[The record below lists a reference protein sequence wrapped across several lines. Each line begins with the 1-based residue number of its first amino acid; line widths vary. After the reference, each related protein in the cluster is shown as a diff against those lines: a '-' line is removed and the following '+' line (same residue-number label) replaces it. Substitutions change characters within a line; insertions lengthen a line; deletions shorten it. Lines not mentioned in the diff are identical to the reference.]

1 MNTYEITK
9 DIVEVPLSSPFFRDK
24 IKRFLEANGL
34 RMESL
39 DSYYAIEDAAGSI
52 VAGAGIAGDVLKCLA
67 VAPEVRSEGLLVPL
81 VSRIMSDHA
90 RPSFKVFTKPEYQAV
105 FESLGFRLLASAPL
119 AVLMEKG
126 HGLEDYCSYLRSFRR
141 PGRNGVVVM
150 NANPFTLGHQYLL
163 QQAASQVDHLF
174 VIPVKEDVSA
184 FPYSERRAMICAGIA
199 SCHAEPVSAG
209 PAAEGIYFSQGFAK
223 NQIPSAIANPSHNS
237 NYVDEGPSANENY
250 FSQGFAKNQF
260 SPAIATPSRREECH
274 SERSEESGGIT
285 VLEGSDYVISAA
297 TFPTYFLK
305 DLSTAA
311 ETQMLLDVDLFD
323 KWIAPALGATVRFVG
338 SEPLDALTNRYN
350 QLITNPTLVERLC
363 IHGEVVSAS
372 RVRRALEKGC
382 FPEAASLCPASTHA
396 YLLAYL
402 ADKALREELDTPGKP
417 GLVCPE
423 SAGAHRD
430 MDYRTML
437 AGIAALRPWWPRM
450 VLAASARE
458 LMELGIAAEKDMLDA
473 TGGVNTHRGAI
484 FCMGIVLNA
493 LGSCLGRDVEGVEFE
508 RVMKILPGKIAGEI
522 FDIQLKDSKLHITLS
537 GARKMAAD
545 GYRQVFEDWL
555 PYYKSGAGE
564 LKTLLKIMSTLD
576 DTCVVKRVGADRAQE
591 VKREADEILRCAQND
606 KLMEMCNRYA
616 AEGISPGGAA
626 DMLALTIF
634 ISYINL

>member
-39 DSYYAIEDAAGSI
+39 DSYYVMEDASGSI

-119 AVLMEKG
+119 AVLLEKG

-184 FPYSERRAMICAGIA
+184 FSYSERRAMICAGIA

-223 NQIPSAIANPSHNS
+223 NQIPSAIANPSHDS
-237 NYVDEGPSANENY
+237 NHVDEGPSANENY
-250 FSQGFAKNQF
+250 F

-274 SERSEESGGIT
+274 AERSEESGGIT

-311 ETQMLLDVDLFD
+311 ETQMQLDVDLYD

-458 LMELGIAAEKDMLDA
+458 LIDLGVAAEKAMLAA

-484 FCMGIVLNA
+484 FCMGITLNA
-493 LGSCLGRDVEGVEFE
+493 LGAWREGVDNEE
-508 RVMKILPGKIAGEI
+508 VARKRIVEISKAILRY
-522 FDIQLKDSKLHITLS
+522 QLKDSELAPR
-537 GARKMAAD
+537 GARAMAAD

-555 PYYKSGAGE
+555 PYYRSGAGE
-564 LKTLLKIMSTLD
+564 LKTLLRIMSTLD
-576 DTCVVKRVGADRAQE
+576 DTCIVHRVGEKRAQE
-591 VKREADEILRCAQND
+591 VKREAAALLKGEGDLADCCR
-606 KLMEMCNRYA
+606 RYA

>member
-39 DSYYAIEDAAGSI
+39 DSYYVMEDSSGAV
-52 VAGAGIAGDVLKCLA
+52 VAGAGLSRDVLKCLA

-90 RPSFKVFTKPEYQAV
+90 RPSFKVFTKPEYQTL

-126 HGLEDYCSYLRSFRR
+126 HGLEDYCAYLRSFRR
-141 PGRNGVVVM
+141 SGRIGVVVM
-150 NANPFTLGHQYLL
+150 NANPFTLGHRYLL
-163 QQAASQVDHLF
+163 EQAASQVDHLF
-174 VIPVKEDVSA
+174 VIPVKEDVSM
-184 FPYSERRAMICAGIA
+184 FSYEERRAMICAGIA
-199 SCHAEPVSAG
+199 G
-209 PAAEGIYFSQGFAK
+209 PA
-223 NQIPSAIANPSHNS
+223 
-237 NYVDEGPSANENY
+237 
-250 FSQGFAKNQF
+250 
-260 SPAIATPSRREECH
+260 AIATPSRRE
-274 SERSEESGGIT
+274 GIT

-311 ETQMLLDVDLFD
+311 ETQMRLDVDLYD

-350 QLITNPTLVERLC
+350 QLITNPTLVERLS

-402 ADKALREELDTPGKP
+402 ADKALRLELETPGKP

-450 VLAASARE
+450 ALAASARE
-458 LMELGIAAEKDMLDA
+458 LMELGIDAEKEMLAA

-493 LGSCLGRDVEGVEFE
+493 LGAWREGVDNEE
-508 RVMKILPGKIAGEI
+508 VVRKRIVEISNAILRY
-522 FDIQLKDSKLHITLS
+522 QLKDSELAPR
-537 GARKMAAD
+537 GARAMAAD

-555 PYYKSGAGE
+555 PYYRSGAGE
-564 LKTLLKIMSTLD
+564 LKTLLRIMSTLD
-576 DTCVVKRVGADRAQE
+576 DTCVVHRVGPERAQE
-591 VKREADEILRCAQND
+591 VKREAAALLKGEGDLADCCR
-606 KLMEMCNRYA
+606 RYA

-626 DMLALTIF
+626 DMLALTMF

>member
-39 DSYYAIEDAAGSI
+39 DSYYVMEDASGAAL
-52 VAGAGIAGDVLKCLA
+52 AGAGLSGDVLKCLA

-119 AVLMEKG
+119 AVLLEKG

-184 FPYSERRAMICAGIA
+184 FSYSERRAMICAGIA

-223 NQIPSAIANPSHNS
+223 NQIPSAIANPSHDS
-237 NYVDEGPSANENY
+237 NHVDEGPSANENY
-250 FSQGFAKNQF
+250 F

-274 SERSEESGGIT
+274 AERSEESGGIT

-311 ETQMLLDVDLFD
+311 ETQMQLDVDLYD
-323 KWIAPALGATVRFVG
+323 KWIAPALGTTVRFVG

-458 LMELGIAAEKDMLDA
+458 LIDLGVAAEKAMLAA

-484 FCMGIVLNA
+484 FCMGITLNA
-493 LGSCLGRDVEGVEFE
+493 LGAWREGVDNEE
-508 RVMKILPGKIAGEI
+508 VARKRIVEISKAILRY
-522 FDIQLKDSKLHITLS
+522 QLKDSELAPR
-537 GARKMAAD
+537 GARAMAAD

-555 PYYKSGAGE
+555 PYYRSGAGE
-564 LKTLLKIMSTLD
+564 LKTLLRIMSTLD
-576 DTCVVKRVGADRAQE
+576 DTCIVHRVGEKRAQE
-591 VKREADEILRCAQND
+591 VKREAAALLKGEGDLADCCR
-606 KLMEMCNRYA
+606 RYA

>member
-1 MNTYEITK
+1 M
-9 DIVEVPLSSPFFRDK
+9 SSPFFRDK

-39 DSYYAIEDAAGSI
+39 ESYYVMEDSSGVV
-52 VAGAGIAGDVLKCLA
+52 VAGAGLSGDVLKCLA

-81 VSRIMSDHA
+81 VSRIMSEHA
-90 RPSFKVFTKPEYQAV
+90 RPSFKVFTKPEYQAL

-126 HGLEDYCSYLRSFRR
+126 HGLEDYCAYLRSFRR
-141 PGRNGVVVM
+141 SGRIGVVVM
-150 NANPFTLGHQYLL
+150 NANPFTLGHRYLL
-163 QQAASQVDHLF
+163 EQAASQVDHLF
-174 VIPVKEDVSA
+174 VIPVKEDVSM
-184 FPYSERRAMICAGIA
+184 FSYEERRAMICAGIA

-209 PAAEGIYFSQGFAK
+209 PAAEGIYFSGRGPK
-223 NQIPSAIANPSHNS
+223 NQIPSAIANPSHDS
-237 NYVDEGPSANENY
+237 NCVDEGPSANENY
-250 FSQGFAKNQF
+250 FS
-260 SPAIATPSRREECH
+260 PAIATPSRRE
-274 SERSEESGGIT
+274 GIT

-311 ETQMLLDVDLFD
+311 ETQMRLDVDLYD

-350 QLITNPTLVERLC
+350 QLITNPTLVERLS
-363 IHGEVVSAS
+363 IHSEVVSAS
-372 RVRRALEKGC
+372 RVRPALEKGC

-396 YLLAYL
+396 YLLGYL
-402 ADKALREELDTPGKP
+402 ADKALRLELETPGKP

-450 VLAASARE
+450 ALAASARE
-458 LMELGIAAEKDMLDA
+458 LMELGIAAEKDMLAA

-484 FCMGIVLNA
+484 FCMGITLNA
-493 LGSCLGRDVEGVEFE
+493 LGAWREGVDNEE
-508 RVMKILPGKIAGEI
+508 VARKRIVEISKAILRY
-522 FDIQLKDSKLHITLS
+522 QLKDSELAPR
-537 GARKMAAD
+537 GARTMAAD

-555 PYYKSGAGE
+555 PYYRSGAGE
-564 LKTLLKIMSTLD
+564 LKTLLRIMSTLD
-576 DTCVVKRVGADRAQE
+576 DTCVVHRVGPERAQE
-591 VKREADEILRCAQND
+591 VKREAASVMAEEIGPLC
-606 KLMEMCNRYA
+606 ERYA

>member
-39 DSYYAIEDAAGSI
+39 DSYYVMEDAAGSI

-119 AVLMEKG
+119 AVLLEKG

-184 FPYSERRAMICAGIA
+184 FPYSERRAMICADIA

-209 PAAEGIYFSQGFAK
+209 PAAEGIYFSGRGPK
-223 NQIPSAIANPSHNS
+223 NQIPSAIANPSHDS
-237 NYVDEGPSANENY
+237 NHVDKGPSANENY

-274 SERSEESGGIT
+274 AERSEESKGIT

-311 ETQMLLDVDLFD
+311 ETQMQLDVDLFD

-350 QLITNPTLVERLC
+350 QLITNPTLVERLS

-396 YLLAYL
+396 YLLAFL
-402 ADKALREELDTPGKP
+402 ADKALRKELDTPHKP

-430 MDYRTML
+430 MDYRTMR
-437 AGIAALRPWWPRM
+437 AGIDALRPWWPRM

-458 LMELGIAAEKDMLDA
+458 LIDLGVAAEKAMLAA

-484 FCMGIVLNA
+484 FCMGITLNA
-493 LGSCLGRDVEGVEFE
+493 LGVWSEGVDNEE
-508 RVMKILPGKIAGEI
+508 VVRKRIAEISKAILRY
-522 FDIQLKDSKLHITLS
+522 QLKDSELAPR
-537 GARKMAAD
+537 GARAMAAD

-555 PYYKSGAGE
+555 PYYRSGAGE
-564 LKTLLKIMSTLD
+564 LKTLLRIMSTLD

>member
-39 DSYYAIEDAAGSI
+39 DSYYVMEDAAGSI

-119 AVLMEKG
+119 AVLLEKG

-184 FPYSERRAMICAGIA
+184 FSYSERRAMICAGIA

-209 PAAEGIYFSQGFAK
+209 PAAEGIYFSGRGPK
-223 NQIPSAIANPSHNS
+223 NQIPSAIANPSHDS
-237 NYVDEGPSANENY
+237 NHVDEGPSANENY
-250 FSQGFAKNQF
+250 F

-274 SERSEESGGIT
+274 AERSEESGGIT

-311 ETQMLLDVDLFD
+311 ETQMQLDVDLYD

-350 QLITNPTLVERLC
+350 QLITNPTLVERLS

-458 LMELGIAAEKDMLDA
+458 LIDLGVAAEKAMLAA

-484 FCMGIVLNA
+484 FCMGITLNA
-493 LGSCLGRDVEGVEFE
+493 LGAWREGVDNEE
-508 RVMKILPGKIAGEI
+508 VARKRIVEISKAILHY
-522 FDIQLKDSKLHITLS
+522 QLKDSELAPR
-537 GARKMAAD
+537 GARAMAAD

-555 PYYKSGAGE
+555 PYYRSGAGE
-564 LKTLLKIMSTLD
+564 LKTLLRIMSTLD
-576 DTCVVKRVGADRAQE
+576 DTCVVHRVGPERAQE
-591 VKREADEILRCAQND
+591 VKREAAALLKGEGDLADCCR
-606 KLMEMCNRYA
+606 RYA

>member
-39 DSYYAIEDAAGSI
+39 DSYYVMEDAAGSI

-90 RPSFKVFTKPEYQAV
+90 SPSFKVFTKPEYQAV

-119 AVLMEKG
+119 AVLLEKG

-174 VIPVKEDVSA
+174 VIPVKEDVSM
-184 FPYSERRAMICAGIA
+184 FSYEERRAMICAG
-199 SCHAEPVSAG
+199 SAG
-209 PAAEGIYFSQGFAK
+209 PAAEGIYFSGRGPK
-223 NQIPSAIANPSHNS
+223 NQIPSAIANPSHDS
-237 NYVDEGPSANENY
+237 NHVDEGPSANENY

-274 SERSEESGGIT
+274 SERSEESKGIT

-311 ETQMLLDVDLFD
+311 ETQMQLDVDLYD

-350 QLITNPTLVERLC
+350 QLITNPTLVERLS

-458 LMELGIAAEKDMLDA
+458 LMELGIAAEKDMLAA

-484 FCMGIVLNA
+484 FCMGITLNA
-493 LGSCLGRDVEGVEFE
+493 LGAWMGGVDNEEVVRKRIVEIS
-508 RVMKILPGKIAGEI
+508 KAI
-522 FDIQLKDSKLHITLS
+522 FRYQLKDSELAPR
-537 GARKMAAD
+537 GARAMAAD

-616 AEGISPGGAA
+616 SEGISPGGAA

>member
-1 MNTYEITK
+1 M
-9 DIVEVPLSSPFFRDK
+9 SSPFFRDK

-39 DSYYAIEDAAGSI
+39 DSYYVMEDAAGSI

-81 VSRIMSDHA
+81 VSRIMSEHA

-119 AVLMEKG
+119 AVLLEKG
-126 HGLEDYCSYLRSFRR
+126 HGLEDYCAYLRSFRR

-209 PAAEGIYFSQGFAK
+209 PVSAGPAAEGIYFSQGFAK
-223 NQIPSAIANPSHNS
+223 NQIPSAIANPSHDS
-237 NYVDEGPSANENY
+237 NHVDEGPSANENY

-274 SERSEESGGIT
+274 AERSEESKGIT

-311 ETQMLLDVDLFD
+311 ETQMQLDVDLYD

-350 QLITNPTLVERLC
+350 QLITNPTLVERLS

-458 LMELGIAAEKDMLDA
+458 LMELGIAAEKDMLAA
-473 TGGVNTHRGAI
+473 TGGVNTHCGAI
-484 FCMGIVLNA
+484 FCMGITLNA
-493 LGSCLGRDVEGVEFE
+493 LGAWKEGVDNEDVVQKRIVE
-508 RVMKILPGKIAGEI
+508 ISKAILRY
-522 FDIQLKDSKLHITLS
+522 QLKDSELAPR
-537 GARKMAAD
+537 GARAMAAD

-555 PYYKSGAGE
+555 PYYRSGAGK
-564 LKTLLKIMSTLD
+564 LKTLLRIMSTLD
-576 DTCVVKRVGADRAQE
+576 DTCVVHRVGEKRAQE

>member
-1 MNTYEITK
+1 M
-9 DIVEVPLSSPFFRDK
+9 SSPFFRDK

-39 DSYYAIEDAAGSI
+39 DSYYVMEDSSGSV
-52 VAGAGIAGDVLKCLA
+52 VAGAGLSGDVLKCLA
-67 VAPEVRSEGLLVPL
+67 VAPEVRSEGLLAPL
-81 VSRIMSDHA
+81 VSRIMSEHP
-90 RPSFKVFTKPEYQAV
+90 RPSFKVFTKPEYQAL

-126 HGLEDYCSYLRSFRR
+126 HGLEDYCAYLRSFRR
-141 PGRNGVVVM
+141 SGRIGVVVM
-150 NANPFTLGHQYLL
+150 NANPFTMGHRYLL
-163 QQAASQVDHLF
+163 EQAASQVDHLF
-174 VIPVKEDVSA
+174 VIPVKEDVSM
-184 FPYSERRAMICAGIA
+184 FSYEERRAMICAGIA
-199 SCHAEPVSAG
+199 G
-209 PAAEGIYFSQGFAK
+209 PAAEGIYFSGRGPK
-223 NQIPSAIANPSHNS
+223 NQIPSAIANRSHNS

-260 SPAIATPSRREECH
+260 SPAIANPSHKEECH
-274 SERSEESGGIT
+274 SERSEESKGIT

-311 ETQMLLDVDLFD
+311 ETQMRLDVDLYD

-350 QLITNPTLVERLC
+350 QLITNPTLVERLS

-396 YLLAYL
+396 YLLGYL
-402 ADKALREELDTPGKP
+402 ADKALRLELETPGKP

-450 VLAASARE
+450 ALAASARE
-458 LMELGIAAEKDMLDA
+458 LIALGIDAEKDMLAA

-484 FCMGIVLNA
+484 FCMGITLNA
-493 LGSCLGRDVEGVEFE
+493 LGAWREGVDNEE
-508 RVMKILPGKIAGEI
+508 VVRKRIVEISKAILRY
-522 FDIQLKDSKLHITLS
+522 QLKDSELAPR
-537 GARKMAAD
+537 GARAMAAD

-555 PYYKSGAGE
+555 PYYRSGAGE
-564 LKTLLKIMSTLD
+564 LKTLLRIMSTLD
-576 DTCVVKRVGADRAQE
+576 DTCVVHRVGPERAQE
-591 VKREADEILRCAQND
+591 VKREAAALLKGEGDLADCCR
-606 KLMEMCNRYA
+606 RYA

>member
-1 MNTYEITK
+1 M
-9 DIVEVPLSSPFFRDK
+9 SSPFFRDK

-39 DSYYAIEDAAGSI
+39 DSYYVMEDSSGSV
-52 VAGAGIAGDVLKCLA
+52 VAGAGLSGDVLKCLA
-67 VAPEVRSEGLLVPL
+67 VAPEVRSEGLLAPL
-81 VSRIMSDHA
+81 VSRIMSEHP
-90 RPSFKVFTKPEYQAV
+90 RPSFKVFTKPEYQAL

-126 HGLEDYCSYLRSFRR
+126 HGLEDYCAYLRSFRR
-141 PGRNGVVVM
+141 SGRIGVVVM
-150 NANPFTLGHQYLL
+150 NANPFTLGHRYLL
-163 QQAASQVDHLF
+163 EQAASQVDHLF
-174 VIPVKEDVSA
+174 VIPVKEDVSM
-184 FPYSERRAMICAGIA
+184 FSYEERRAMICAGIA
-199 SCHAEPVSAG
+199 G
-209 PAAEGIYFSQGFAK
+209 PAAEGIYFSGRGPK
-223 NQIPSAIANPSHNS
+223 NQIPSAIANPSHDS
-237 NYVDEGPSANENY
+237 NCVDEGPSANENY

-260 SPAIATPSRREECH
+260 SPAIANPSHKEECH
-274 SERSEESGGIT
+274 SERSEESKGIT

-311 ETQMLLDVDLFD
+311 ETQMRLDVDLYD

-350 QLITNPTLVERLC
+350 QLITNPTLVERLS

-396 YLLAYL
+396 YLLGYL
-402 ADKALREELDTPGKP
+402 ADKALRLELDTPGKP

-450 VLAASARE
+450 ALAASARE
-458 LMELGIAAEKDMLDA
+458 LIALGIDAEKDMLAA

-484 FCMGIVLNA
+484 FCMGITLNA
-493 LGSCLGRDVEGVEFE
+493 LGAWREGVDNEE
-508 RVMKILPGKIAGEI
+508 VVRKRIVEISKAILRY
-522 FDIQLKDSKLHITLS
+522 QLKDSELAPR
-537 GARKMAAD
+537 GARAMAAD

-555 PYYKSGAGE
+555 PYYRSGAGE
-564 LKTLLKIMSTLD
+564 LKTLLRIMSTLD
-576 DTCVVKRVGADRAQE
+576 DTCVVHRVGPERAQE
-591 VKREADEILRCAQND
+591 VKREAAALLKGEGDLADCCR
-606 KLMEMCNRYA
+606 RYA

>member
-1 MNTYEITK
+1 M
-9 DIVEVPLSSPFFRDK
+9 
-24 IKRFLEANGL
+24 
-34 RMESL
+34 
-39 DSYYAIEDAAGSI
+39 
-52 VAGAGIAGDVLKCLA
+52 
-67 VAPEVRSEGLLVPL
+67 
-81 VSRIMSDHA
+81 
-90 RPSFKVFTKPEYQAV
+90 
-105 FESLGFRLLASAPL
+105 
-119 AVLMEKG
+119 
-126 HGLEDYCSYLRSFRR
+126 
-141 PGRNGVVVM
+141 
-150 NANPFTLGHQYLL
+150 
-163 QQAASQVDHLF
+163 
-174 VIPVKEDVSA
+174 
-184 FPYSERRAMICAGIA
+184 
-199 SCHAEPVSAG
+199 
-209 PAAEGIYFSQGFAK
+209 
-223 NQIPSAIANPSHNS
+223 
-237 NYVDEGPSANENY
+237 
-250 FSQGFAKNQF
+250 
-260 SPAIATPSRREECH
+260 
-274 SERSEESGGIT
+274 
-285 VLEGSDYVISAA
+285 ISAA

-311 ETQMLLDVDLFD
+311 ETQMRLDVDLYD

-458 LMELGIAAEKDMLDA
+458 LMELGIAAEKDMLAA

-493 LGSCLGRDVEGVEFE
+493 LGAWMEGVDNEE
-508 RVMKILPGKIAGEI
+508 VVRKRIVEISKAILRY
-522 FDIQLKDSKLHITLS
+522 QLKDSELAPR
-537 GARKMAAD
+537 GARAMAAD

-555 PYYKSGAGE
+555 PYYQSGAGE
-564 LKTLLKIMSTLD
+564 LKTLLRIMSTLD
-576 DTCVVKRVGADRAQE
+576 DTCIVHRVGEKRAQE
-591 VKREADEILRCAQND
+591 VKREAAALLKGEGDLADCCR
-606 KLMEMCNRYA
+606 RYA

>member
-39 DSYYAIEDAAGSI
+39 DSYYVMEDAAGSI

-119 AVLMEKG
+119 AVLLEKG

-174 VIPVKEDVSA
+174 VIPVKEDVSM
-184 FPYSERRAMICAGIA
+184 FSYEERRAMICAG
-199 SCHAEPVSAG
+199 SAG
-209 PAAEGIYFSQGFAK
+209 PAAEGIYFSGRGPK
-223 NQIPSAIANPSHNS
+223 NQIPS
-237 NYVDEGPSANENY
+237 
-250 FSQGFAKNQF
+250 
-260 SPAIATPSRREECH
+260 AIATPSRREECH
-274 SERSEESGGIT
+274 AERSEESKGIT

-311 ETQMLLDVDLFD
+311 ETQMQLDVDLYD

-350 QLITNPTLVERLC
+350 QLITNPTLVERLS

-396 YLLAYL
+396 YLLAFL
-402 ADKALREELDTPGKP
+402 ADKALRKELDTPHKP

-430 MDYRTML
+430 MDYRTMR
-437 AGIAALRPWWPRM
+437 AGIDALRPWWPRM

-458 LMELGIAAEKDMLDA
+458 LIDLGVAAEKAMLAA

-484 FCMGIVLNA
+484 FCMGITLNA
-493 LGSCLGRDVEGVEFE
+493 LGVWSEGVDNEE
-508 RVMKILPGKIAGEI
+508 VVRKRIAEISKAILRY
-522 FDIQLKDSKLHITLS
+522 QLKDSELAPR
-537 GARKMAAD
+537 GARAMAAD

-555 PYYKSGAGE
+555 PYYRSGAGE
-564 LKTLLKIMSTLD
+564 LKTLLRIMSTLD

>member
-1 MNTYEITK
+1 MLRSAN
-9 DIVEVPLSSPFFRDK
+9 
-24 IKRFLEANGL
+24 RFIGYSFEFVNL
-34 RMESL
+34 RKLL
-39 DSYYAIEDAAGSI
+39 DFSKG
-52 VAGAGIAGDVLKCLA
+52 CLA
-67 VAPEVRSEGLLVPL
+67 G
-81 VSRIMSDHA
+81 
-90 RPSFKVFTKPEYQAV
+90 PS
-105 FESLGFRLLASAPL
+105 
-119 AVLMEKG
+119 
-126 HGLEDYCSYLRSFRR
+126 
-141 PGRNGVVVM
+141 
-150 NANPFTLGHQYLL
+150 
-163 QQAASQVDHLF
+163 
-174 VIPVKEDVSA
+174 
-184 FPYSERRAMICAGIA
+184 
-199 SCHAEPVSAG
+199 
-209 PAAEGIYFSQGFAK
+209 AEGIYFSGRGPK
-223 NQIPSAIANPSHNS
+223 NQIPSAIANPSHDS
-237 NYVDEGPSANENY
+237 NHVDEGPSANENY

-274 SERSEESGGIT
+274 AERSEESKGIT

-311 ETQMLLDVDLFD
+311 ETQMQLDVDLYD

-350 QLITNPTLVERLC
+350 QLITNPTLVERLS

-402 ADKALREELDTPGKP
+402 VDKALREELDTPGKP

-437 AGIAALRPWWPRM
+437 AGIASLRPWWPRM

-458 LMELGIAAEKDMLDA
+458 LMELGIAAEKDMLAA

-484 FCMGIVLNA
+484 FCMGITLNA
-493 LGSCLGRDVEGVEFE
+493 LGAWKEGVDNEDVVQKRIVE
-508 RVMKILPGKIAGEI
+508 ISKAILRY
-522 FDIQLKDSKLHITLS
+522 QLKDSELAPR
-537 GARKMAAD
+537 GARAMAAD

-555 PYYKSGAGE
+555 PYYRSGAGA
-564 LKTLLKIMSTLD
+564 LRTLLRIMSTLD
-576 DTCVVKRVGADRAQE
+576 DTCVVHRVGEKRAQE

>member
-1 MNTYEITK
+1 
-9 DIVEVPLSSPFFRDK
+9 
-24 IKRFLEANGL
+24 
-34 RMESL
+34 
-39 DSYYAIEDAAGSI
+39 
-52 VAGAGIAGDVLKCLA
+52 
-67 VAPEVRSEGLLVPL
+67 
-81 VSRIMSDHA
+81 
-90 RPSFKVFTKPEYQAV
+90 
-105 FESLGFRLLASAPL
+105 
-119 AVLMEKG
+119 
-126 HGLEDYCSYLRSFRR
+126 
-141 PGRNGVVVM
+141 M
-150 NANPFTLGHQYLL
+150 NANPFTLGHRYLL
-163 QQAASQVDHLF
+163 EQAASQVDHLF

-184 FPYSERRAMICAGIA
+184 FSYSERRAMICAGIA
-199 SCHAEPVSAG
+199 
-209 PAAEGIYFSQGFAK
+209 
-223 NQIPSAIANPSHNS
+223 N
-237 NYVDEGPSANENY
+237 
-250 FSQGFAKNQF
+250 
-260 SPAIATPSRREECH
+260 PSRRED
-274 SERSEESGGIT
+274 IT

-311 ETQMLLDVDLFD
+311 ETQMRLDVDLYD

-350 QLITNPTLVERLC
+350 QLITNPTLVERLS

-450 VLAASARE
+450 ALAASARE
-458 LMELGIAAEKDMLDA
+458 LMELGIDAEKDMLAA

-484 FCMGIVLNA
+484 FCMGITLNA
-493 LGSCLGRDVEGVEFE
+493 LGAWRESVDNEEVVRKRIVEIS
-508 RVMKILPGKIAGEI
+508 KAILRY
-522 FDIQLKDSKLHITLS
+522 QLKDSELAPR
-537 GARKMAAD
+537 GARAMAAD

-555 PYYKSGAGE
+555 PYYRSGAGE
-564 LKTLLKIMSTLD
+564 LKTLLRIMSTLD
-576 DTCVVKRVGADRAQE
+576 DTCVVHRVGPERAQE
-591 VKREADEILRCAQND
+591 VKREAASVMAEEIGPLC
-606 KLMEMCNRYA
+606 ERYA

>member
-39 DSYYAIEDAAGSI
+39 DSYYVMEDAAGSI

-119 AVLMEKG
+119 AVLLEKG

-174 VIPVKEDVSA
+174 VIPVKEDVSM
-184 FPYSERRAMICAGIA
+184 FSYEERRAMICAG
-199 SCHAEPVSAG
+199 SAG
-209 PAAEGIYFSQGFAK
+209 PAAEGIYFSGRGPK
-223 NQIPSAIANPSHNS
+223 NQIPS
-237 NYVDEGPSANENY
+237 
-250 FSQGFAKNQF
+250 
-260 SPAIATPSRREECH
+260 AIATPSRREECH
-274 SERSEESGGIT
+274 AERSEESKGIT

-311 ETQMLLDVDLFD
+311 ETQMQLDVDLYD

-402 ADKALREELDTPGKP
+402 ADKALRLELDTPGKP

-458 LMELGIAAEKDMLDA
+458 LIDLGVAAEKAMLAA

-493 LGSCLGRDVEGVEFE
+493 LGAWMEGVDNEE
-508 RVMKILPGKIAGEI
+508 VVRKRIAEISKAILRY
-522 FDIQLKDSKLHITLS
+522 QLKDSELAPR
-537 GARKMAAD
+537 GARAMAAD

-564 LKTLLKIMSTLD
+564 LKTLLRIMSTLD

>member
-39 DSYYAIEDAAGSI
+39 DSYYVMEDAAGSI

-119 AVLMEKG
+119 AVLLEKG

-174 VIPVKEDVSA
+174 VIPVKEDVSM
-184 FPYSERRAMICAGIA
+184 FSYEERRAMICAG
-199 SCHAEPVSAG
+199 SAG
-209 PAAEGIYFSQGFAK
+209 PAAEGIYFSGRGPK
-223 NQIPSAIANPSHNS
+223 NQIPS
-237 NYVDEGPSANENY
+237 
-250 FSQGFAKNQF
+250 
-260 SPAIATPSRREECH
+260 AIATPSRREECH
-274 SERSEESGGIT
+274 AERSEESKGIT

-311 ETQMLLDVDLFD
+311 ETQMQLDVDLYD
-323 KWIAPALGATVRFVG
+323 KWIAPALGAEVRFVG
-338 SEPLDALTNRYN
+338 TEPTDALTNRYN
-350 QLITNPTLVERLC
+350 QLITNPTLVERLS

-396 YLLAYL
+396 YLLAFL
-402 ADKALREELDTPGKP
+402 ADKALRKELDTPHKP

-430 MDYRTML
+430 MDYRTMR
-437 AGIAALRPWWPRM
+437 AGIDALRPWWPRLA
-450 VLAASARE
+450 LAASARE
-458 LMELGIAAEKDMLDA
+458 LMELGIAAEKDMLAA

-484 FCMGIVLNA
+484 FCMGITLNA
-493 LGSCLGRDVEGVEFE
+493 LGSWMEGVDNEE
-508 RVMKILPGKIAGEI
+508 VVRKRIAEISKAILRY
-522 FDIQLKDSKLHITLS
+522 QLKDSELAPR
-537 GARKMAAD
+537 GARAMAAD

-555 PYYKSGAGE
+555 PYYRSGAGE
-564 LKTLLKIMSTLD
+564 LKTLLRIMSTLD

-606 KLMEMCNRYA
+606 KLMEMCNCYA

>member
-39 DSYYAIEDAAGSI
+39 DSYYVMEDAAGSI

-119 AVLMEKG
+119 AVLLEKG

-174 VIPVKEDVSA
+174 VIPVKEDVSM
-184 FPYSERRAMICAGIA
+184 FSYEERRAMICAG
-199 SCHAEPVSAG
+199 SAG
-209 PAAEGIYFSQGFAK
+209 PA
-223 NQIPSAIANPSHNS
+223 AIANPSH
-237 NYVDEGPSANENY
+237 
-250 FSQGFAKNQF
+250 
-260 SPAIATPSRREECH
+260 RED
-274 SERSEESGGIT
+274 IT

-311 ETQMLLDVDLFD
+311 ETQMQLDVDLYD

-458 LMELGIAAEKDMLDA
+458 LMELGIAAEKDMLAA

-493 LGSCLGRDVEGVEFE
+493 LGSCLGCDVESVEFE

-537 GARKMAAD
+537 GARKMAVD
-545 GYRQVFEDWL
+545 GYAPLWADWL
-555 PYYKSGAGE
+555 PYYRSGAGA
-564 LKTLLKIMSTLD
+564 LRTLLRIMSTLD

>member
-34 RMESL
+34 RIESL
-39 DSYYAIEDAAGSI
+39 NSYYVMEDSSGAV
-52 VAGAGIAGDVLKCLA
+52 VAGAGLSGDVLKCLA

-90 RPSFKVFTKPEYQAV
+90 RPSFKVFTKPGYQAV

-126 HGLEDYCSYLRSFRR
+126 HGLEDYCAYLRSFRR
-141 PGRNGVVVM
+141 SGRIGVVVM

-163 QQAASQVDHLF
+163 EQAASQVDHLF
-174 VIPVKEDVSA
+174 VIPVKEDVSM
-184 FPYSERRAMICAGIA
+184 FSYEERRAMICAGIA
-199 SCHAEPVSAG
+199 
-209 PAAEGIYFSQGFAK
+209 
-223 NQIPSAIANPSHNS
+223 N
-237 NYVDEGPSANENY
+237 
-250 FSQGFAKNQF
+250 
-260 SPAIATPSRREECH
+260 PSRRED
-274 SERSEESGGIT
+274 IT

-311 ETQMLLDVDLFD
+311 ETQMQLDVDLYD

-350 QLITNPTLVERLC
+350 QLITNPTLVERLS

-402 ADKALREELDTPGKP
+402 ADKALRLELDTPGKP

-437 AGIAALRPWWPRM
+437 AGIAALRPWWPRLA
-450 VLAASARE
+450 LAASAQE
-458 LMELGIAAEKDMLDA
+458 LIALGIDAEKEMLAA

-484 FCMGIVLNA
+484 FCMGITLNA
-493 LGSCLGRDVEGVEFE
+493 LGAWMEGVDNEE
-508 RVMKILPGKIAGEI
+508 VVRKRIVEISKAILRY
-522 FDIQLKDSKLHITLS
+522 QLKDSELAPR
-537 GARKMAAD
+537 GARAMAAD

-555 PYYKSGAGE
+555 PYYRSGAGE
-564 LKTLLKIMSTLD
+564 LKTLLRIMSTLD
-576 DTCVVKRVGADRAQE
+576 DTCVVHRVGPERAQE
-591 VKREADEILRCAQND
+591 VKREAASVMAEEIGPLC
-606 KLMEMCNRYA
+606 ERYA

>member
-39 DSYYAIEDAAGSI
+39 DSYYVMEDAAGSI

-119 AVLMEKG
+119 AVLLEKG

-174 VIPVKEDVSA
+174 VIPVKEDVSM
-184 FPYSERRAMICAGIA
+184 FSYEERRAMICAG
-199 SCHAEPVSAG
+199 SAG
-209 PAAEGIYFSQGFAK
+209 PAAEGIYFSGRGPK
-223 NQIPSAIANPSHNS
+223 NQIPSAIANPSHDS
-237 NYVDEGPSANENY
+237 NHVDEGPSANENY

-274 SERSEESGGIT
+274 AERSEESKGIT

-311 ETQMLLDVDLFD
+311 ETQMQLDVDLYD

-350 QLITNPTLVERLC
+350 QLITNPTLVERLS

-396 YLLAYL
+396 YLLAFL
-402 ADKALREELDTPGKP
+402 ADKALRKELDTPHKP

-430 MDYRTML
+430 MDYRTMR
-437 AGIAALRPWWPRM
+437 AGIDALRPWWPRLA
-450 VLAASARE
+450 LAASARE
-458 LMELGIAAEKDMLDA
+458 LMELGIAAEKDMLAA

-484 FCMGIVLNA
+484 FCMGITLNA
-493 LGSCLGRDVEGVEFE
+493 LGAWSEGVDNEE
-508 RVMKILPGKIAGEI
+508 VVRKRIAEISKAILRY
-522 FDIQLKDSKLHITLS
+522 QLKDSELAPR
-537 GARKMAAD
+537 GARAMAAD

-555 PYYKSGAGE
+555 PYYRSGAGE
-564 LKTLLKIMSTLD
+564 LKTLLRIMSTLD

-606 KLMEMCNRYA
+606 KLMEMCNCYA